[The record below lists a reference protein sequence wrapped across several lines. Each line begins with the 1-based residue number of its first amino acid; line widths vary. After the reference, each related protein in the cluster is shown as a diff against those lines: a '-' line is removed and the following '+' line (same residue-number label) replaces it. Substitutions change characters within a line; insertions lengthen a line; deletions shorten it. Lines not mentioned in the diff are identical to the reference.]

1 MRFFAF
7 TLPLEEW
14 YRWSAAL
21 PVPSYQ
27 KGLTSSEG
35 AKIQIIY
42 ELKHRSTTAGDWY
55 GLDRLRKSYER
66 VINGVIFN
74 DHASINTDVSE
85 GVGERYRPRQLQA
98 FPIDDR
104 SYPAIIRWANSKR
117 GFRRA
122 AFTYA
127 KRLKY
132 EGMLTYPA
140 IMASLY
146 ALNEKLSTGERFK
159 ARVLEKL
166 AKDILDR
173 SVEWLE
179 KLPPEELRAVRVDL
193 GKRRGEQ
200 LQAEKIERIEEIKA
214 AISTG
219 DFTKPG
225 GTVNQSKL
233 SEFLGL
239 HRNTIR
245 NLIPFVLTVALILL
259 WIRPTLLPNPLFPP
273 PNDGIERRV
282 YSSATI

>member
-14 YRWSAAL
+14 HRWVAAL

-27 KGLTSSEG
+27 MNLTSAEG
-35 AKIQIIY
+35 AKVQIIY
-42 ELKHRSTTAGDWY
+42 ELLHRPTTAGDWY
-55 GLDRLRKSYER
+55 TLDRLRKSYER
-66 VINGVIFN
+66 VINGLIFN
-74 DHASINTDVSE
+74 DHASINTDLSKASE
-85 GVGERYRPRQLQA
+85 ERYRPQQLQA
-98 FPIDDR
+98 FPLDDR
-104 SYPAIIRWANSKR
+104 SYPSIIRWASSKK

-132 EGMLTYPA
+132 EGMLSYPA
-140 IMASLY
+140 IMAAVY
-146 ALNEKLSTGERFK
+146 ALNEKLPHGERFK
-159 ARVLEKL
+159 VRTLEKL
-166 AKDILDR
+166 ANDILER
-173 SVEWLE
+173 SGAWPE
-179 KLPPEELRAVRVDL
+179 KLPPEELQAVRVEL

-219 DFTKPG
+219 NFTKPSG
-225 GTVNQSKL
+225 SINQAKL

-245 NLIPFVLTVALILL
+245 NLIPLVIMALVVIL
-259 WIRPTLLPNPLFPP
+259 WIRPTLSLNPLFPLHQ
-273 PNDGIERRV
+273 DGTERED
-282 YSSATI
+282 YNSATI